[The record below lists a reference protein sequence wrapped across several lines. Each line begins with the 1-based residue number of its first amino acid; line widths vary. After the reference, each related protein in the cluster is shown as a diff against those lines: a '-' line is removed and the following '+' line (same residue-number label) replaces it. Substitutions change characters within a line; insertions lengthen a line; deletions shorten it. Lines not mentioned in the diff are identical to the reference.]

1 MSGPSDPRF
10 AHLSACGCCAG
21 VEPATPLVVENRP
34 GLSAIAYRV
43 GNHPQFK
50 RSMLAA
56 LSRFDLPAL
65 QRLTT
70 RDDGDF
76 SIALLDGWA
85 VVADVLTFYQ
95 ERIANECYLGTATE
109 RLSLLEL
116 ARLIGYQLRPG
127 VAAGTWLA
135 FTVDDAPGASGRA
148 AIDTGT
154 KVQSLPGPGETPQT
168 FETVEAIEARAVW
181 NAMRPALTERRP
193 VRAGDTSIFLQ
204 GTGLNLK
211 AGDAILLTG
220 AEVEADP
227 SSARWDYRRVRTV
240 TEDHAAGRTLV
251 TWGAPLTAIA
261 PPGTDAT
268 RPRVHALRVRAALFG
283 HNAPDPRTLS
293 DATLT
298 RYGLT
303 LSGSPPDVEWP
314 FAFSN
319 REIYLDAV
327 QPSIRPGSW
336 IVMAKPGYQAL
347 FRVSAAL
354 EASQRNYTLT
364 GKATRLS
371 LDTSSNDNLI
381 PFSGPFLRD
390 TVVFGQS
397 EPLEIAAT
405 PLRTPMPADVI
416 ALDERVDGLAKGRTV
431 IVSGKAIRVTVA
443 ESAAPALS
451 LVRDD
456 GPSVALAP
464 GDVLQ
469 LVAPVTANPGST
481 VTYHLEAAG
490 GSQGA
495 VTMAASQA
503 ESRLEWTP
511 ARADDPALSERA
523 IMAAVDDVT
532 DAERTI
538 LHLALPLT
546 RSYDRTTV
554 AISANVAAA
563 THGESVGEVL
573 GSGDAVQP
581 FQQLALH
588 QSPLTHVSATTP
600 SGTASTLSVHV
611 NDIRWHERD
620 SLFGAGPRD
629 RVFVT
634 RTDDAGATA
643 VQFGD
648 GVMGARPPSGTA
660 NIRASYRKGTGVA
673 GNVKA
678 GQLSLLLSQPL
689 GVKAAVNPLPASGA
703 EDRERLEDAR
713 RNAPLTVMTLDRVVS
728 LLDYENFARAFAG
741 IAKALATWTWDGR
754 DRSVFVSVAGPDG
767 AEVLAG
773 SVLHDNLAAALR
785 GAGDPNVR
793 LRVASY
799 RPATFRLGIRVKL
812 DPDHIAD
819 VVLAAVEQALRAAFS
834 FDARDFGQSV
844 VLSEVIAVIQGVPGV
859 VATHGESLYRADA
872 GPGLETRLTA
882 ALPEPGAGS
891 SVLAAELLTLA
902 PQPLDLLAVMA

>member
-1 MSGPSDPRF
+1 
-10 AHLSACGCCAG
+10 
-21 VEPATPLVVENRP
+21 
-34 GLSAIAYRV
+34 
-43 GNHPQFK
+43 
-50 RSMLAA
+50 
-56 LSRFDLPAL
+56 
-65 QRLTT
+65 
-70 RDDGDF
+70 
-76 SIALLDGWA
+76 
-85 VVADVLTFYQ
+85 
-95 ERIANECYLGTATE
+95 
-109 RLSLLEL
+109 
-116 ARLIGYQLRPG
+116 
-127 VAAGTWLA
+127 
-135 FTVDDAPGASGRA
+135 
-148 AIDTGT
+148 
-154 KVQSLPGPGETPQT
+154 
-168 FETVEAIEARAVW
+168 
-181 NAMRPALTERRP
+181 MRPALTERRP

-211 AGDAILLTG
+211 PGDAILLTG

-268 RPRVHALRVRAALFG
+268 RPRVYALRVRAALFG

-293 DATLT
+293 DDTLA

-303 LSGSPPDVEWP
+303 LTGEPPDGEWP

-319 REIYLDAV
+319 REIYLDTV
-327 QPSIRPGSW
+327 QPSIRPGGW

-371 LDTSSNDNLI
+371 LDTTSNDNLI

-390 TVVFGQS
+390 TVVFGHN

-405 PLRTPMPADVI
+405 PLSTPMPADVI
-416 ALDERVDGLAKGRTV
+416 ALDGRVEGLARGRTL
-431 IVSGKAIRVTVA
+431 IVSGKAIRVSVA
-443 ESAAPALS
+443 ESSAPALS

-456 GPSVALAP
+456 GTPVPLTP
-464 GDVLQ
+464 GDVLR
-469 LVAPVTANPGST
+469 LVAPVTVNPGST
-481 VTYHLEAAG
+481 VTYHLEAPD
-490 GSQGA
+490 GSQGT
-495 VTMAASQA
+495 VTVAASQA

-511 ARADDPALSERA
+511 ARAGDPALSERA
-523 IMAAVDDVT
+523 TIATVDDMT
-532 DAERTI
+532 DPDRTI

-546 RSYDRTTV
+546 QSYARTTV
-554 AISANVAAA
+554 AISANVAVS
-563 THGESVGEVL
+563 THGESVSEVL

-588 QSPLTHVSATTP
+588 QSPLTHVSATTS
-600 SGTASTLSVHV
+600 SGTASTLSVRV
-611 NDIRWHERD
+611 NDIRWHERPA
-620 SLFGAGPRD
+620 LFGAGPGD
-629 RVFVT
+629 RVYAT
-634 RTDDAGATA
+634 HTDDARVTT

-660 NIRASYRKGTGVA
+660 NIRASYRKGIGVA

-703 EDRERLEDAR
+703 ENRERLEDAR
-713 RNAPLTVMTLDRVVS
+713 NNAPLTVMTLDRVVS

-741 IAKALATWTWDGR
+741 IAKALATWTWDGS
-754 DRSVFVSVAGPDG
+754 DRSVLVTVAGPDG
-767 AEVLAG
+767 QEVLAS
-773 SVLHDNLAAALR
+773 SVLHDNLSTALR

-799 RPATFRLGIRVKL
+799 RPAAFRLGIRVKL

-819 VVLAAVEQALRAAFS
+819 VVLAAVDRALRAAFS

-859 VATHGESLYRADA
+859 VATHVASLYRAEDA
-872 GPGLETRLTA
+872 PGLKTRLTA
-882 ALPEPGAGS
+882 AQPEPGAGS
-891 SVLAAELLTLA
+891 SILAAELLTLS
-902 PQPLDLLAVMA
+902 PEPLDLLAVMA